1 MSEIIKNEEIN
12 SESTKATEMVNT
24 KNVFIEDE
32 IKNAYLDYSMSVIVS
47 RALPDAR
54 DGLKPVH
61 RRILYAMDEMGLS
74 SRAPFKK
81 SARVVGDVLGK
92 YHPHG
97 DSSIYGAMVRLA
109 QDFNMRYPLVDGHG
123 NFGSV
128 DGDEPAA
135 LRYCLSTYSL
145 VNTDKG
151 LVSIGKL
158 AGTETELN
166 TDNKIDIK
174 VDSMNNKVNTSK
186 VLFNSGIHKIYEVK
200 TEAGFSVKA
209 TSNHPL
215 LTLTTDENKKPLFV
229 WKTVGNLKES
239 DYTVINTSPKQLN
252 SNIDLI
258 EEWEAEFLGA
268 LVSEG
273 SITKPE
279 SRSYFVGLGN
289 SDEKITEVFEKGLKK
304 YLERIK
310 GNSKIQKSFKGI
322 TRVCC
327 NSKDLYDYLINE
339 RQFYYGSDK
348 KEIPNVVLHSSWNIQ
363 NIFLKYLFEGDGSIS
378 NHIKAITYDS
388 LSIKLLQQIQIVLAN
403 KGIFSYI
410 GTCPDKRN
418 EKPCY
423 KLYVKEKYNVKRFAE
438 LIGFVS
444 ERKQNSLKEL
454 IKWYEEH
461 DTGISMKNYVPFIT
475 DYIRG
480 KYKSKFLEKHNFDR
494 YNKYEE
500 NREEIKEII
509 SQEDFKL
516 MEDLC
521 SRNYS
526 FQKITSIEYAGE
538 EPVYSIKVDSDCHS
552 FTANGFINHNTEARM
567 GKITEELLEDI
578 NKDTIDYRKNFDE
591 SLDEPTVLPA
601 KLPNLLINGATGI
614 AVGMATNI
622 PPHNIGEISDAI
634 CAVIE
639 NRDITSEELIQYVKG
654 PDFPTGGIINGR
666 DGIKEAYTTGR
677 GRVKVRGRVEVETS
691 KSGRESIIITEL
703 PYQVNKAR
711 FVENIAKQVREKKL
725 DGIVDLRDES
735 DRDGIRVVVKL
746 RKDMPSELMINM
758 LYKHTQLQETFGII
772 MLALVNNAPKVL
784 TLKQT
789 LDVYLKHRFEVIT
802 RRTQFEL
809 RKAEGRIH
817 VLNGFLKA
825 LDNIDEIIKIIRG
838 SENSEIAKSLLES
851 KFEFT
856 EIQSRAILDMRLQK
870 LTGLEREKI
879 ENEHSELTK
888 AIERYKEILSDEK
901 EIYSIIKSEV
911 IELKEKYADERK
923 TEITDAQAEIG
934 FEDLIKDE
942 ESIITV
948 THKGYIK
955 RVPADT
961 YKTQNRRGV
970 GVNAAQIMEDDF
982 VEKLYNARNHDTI
995 LFFTSLGRVYNKKV
1009 YDIPQAGKNARGR
1022 LLENIVTLAEGEKV
1036 AAMLPVREFDENSK
1050 VVFLTKNGIASHLK
1064 LKHFEK
1070 NNSAGKRAIRIHED
1084 DELAFVKVHDGN
1096 EENQVFIATMNG
1108 VATRFK
1114 CELIT
1119 TRNRNTIGLIGVK
1132 LRDGDKIVSME
1143 IVNDNDT
1150 ILTVTENAYG
1160 KRVEV
1165 SRYTERK
1172 NRGSIGVKNAK
1183 PDEVTGKVLGSF
1195 KVNEEDEI
1203 ALISN
1208 VGKIIRIKVS
1218 STKETKARTA
1228 RGTQLM
1234 KLEAGEKIADVVKL
1248 EAEQE
1253 EN

>member
-1 MSEIIKNEEIN
+1 MSEIIKNEETN
-12 SESTKATEMVNT
+12 SESTKATEMTNT

-32 IKNAYLDYSMSVIVS
+32 IKDAYLDYSMSVIVS

-74 SRAPFKK
+74 SRAAFKK

-145 VNTDKG
+145 VSTDKG
-151 LVSIGKL
+151 LIPIAKI
-158 AGTETELN
+158 TKNETELN
-166 TDNKIDIK
+166 TDNEINIK
-174 VDSMNNKVNTSK
+174 VDSINNKVNTSK

-215 LTLTTDENKKPLFV
+215 LTLTTDKNKKPVYV
-229 WKTVGNLKES
+229 WKTVENLKKE
-239 DYTVINTSPKQLN
+239 DYAVINTSSNQLN
-252 SNIDLI
+252 SNVDLI
-258 EEWEAEFLGA
+258 EEWEAEFLGV

-273 SITKPE
+273 SITKLE
-279 SRSYFVGLGN
+279 SPSYFVGLGN
-289 SDEKITEVFEKGLKK
+289 SDKKIIKVFEKGLKK
-304 YLERIK
+304 YLERI
-310 GNSKIQKSFKGI
+310 GSNSKIQKSIREFI
-322 TRVCC
+322 RVYCY
-327 NSKDLYDYLINE
+327 SKDLYNYLINE
-339 RQFYYGSDK
+339 RQFYYGSSK
-348 KEIPNVVLHSSWNIQ
+348 KEIPNVVLQSSWNIQ

-410 GTCPDKRN
+410 GTYPDKRN

-423 KLYVKEKYNVKRFAE
+423 KLYIKEKYNVKRFAE
-438 LIGFVS
+438 LISFVS

-454 IKWYEEH
+454 IEWYKEH

-500 NREEIKEII
+500 NREEIKENV
-509 SQEDFKL
+509 SEEDFKL

-856 EIQSRAILDMRLQK
+856 EIQSRAILDMRLQR

-948 THKGYIK
+948 THKGYMK

-1070 NNSAGKRAIRIHED
+1070 NNSAGKRAIRIRED
-1084 DELAFVKVHDGN
+1084 DELAFVKVHNGN

-1108 VATRFK
+1108 AATRFK

-1132 LRDGDKIVSME
+1132 LREGDKIVSME
-1143 IVNDNDT
+1143 IVNDSDT
-1150 ILTVTENAYG
+1150 ILTITENAYG

-1183 PDEVTGKVLGSF
+1183 PDEITGKVLGSF

-1234 KLEAGEKIADVVKL
+1234 KLEAGERIADVVKL